1 MGTSFL
7 PNVSMGTSLL
17 LLCSRSAC
25 CAQVRG
31 LLQAIYRPQNF
42 ICIHVDKKS
51 KPAFREAMQAMVSC
65 LDNVFLSS
73 RSVNVTWKTFTVLEA
88 DLICMKDLL
97 QYKGGPFYF
106 PFTVLYPRSGA
117 YSVFTILYPRSGA
130 YSVFTVPY
138 PRCGAHSVFTVL
150 YSTCGAHSVFTVLYP
165 RCGAYSVFTV
175 LYPNCGTHSVFTVL
189 YPSCGTHSVFI
200 VLYPSCGTHS
210 VFTALYPRCGAHSV
224 FTELY
229 PSCGAQVSAIVHITR
244 LTNRH
249 VY

>member
-1 MGTSFL
+1 MLLSVLEPAFISIRTFLNVIIGTSIFFIVIITIRTPLNVIICIRTLLNVIMGTSFL

-150 YSTCGAHSVFTVLYP
+150 YSTCGAHLQ
-165 RCGAYSVFTV
+165 
-175 LYPNCGTHSVFTVL
+175 NCTQ
-189 YPSCGTHSVFI
+189 
-200 VLYPSCGTHS
+200 
-210 VFTALYPRCGAHSV
+210 AA
-224 FTELY
+224 
-229 PSCGAQVSAIVHITR
+229 VHKFLRSYI
-244 LTNRH
+244 
-249 VY
+249 